1 MKRRIDGLLEA
12 SGWCRDRLLWAF
24 FAKSISN
31 IKSLIIIIKHSHG
44 SLSLYHHHPHF
55 LERIDH
61 RNLVGLATRSPR
73 DPFSR
78 EKKKKKNN
86 RDGFQVMFHEFYT
99 SDGFLVGIEDV
110 FFFWIWWF
118 FKKKRSMTNWGSRS
132 SDHGWSSKGVKKSWV
147 ILRDQDPD
155 PISKSFQIILGI
167 FLKNS
172 ISTPF
177 TKLCK
182 SRFLPQ
188 TVTTKIFWKS
198 ITF

>member
-1 MKRRIDGLLEA
+1 MLTTTWPAWQSWNGIWWVCERSSSRVLSQFDELKKRKKVKRRIDGLLEA

-31 IKSLIIIIKHSHG
+31 IKSFIIIIKHSHG

-110 FFFWIWWF
+110 FFFLDLMIF
-118 FKKKRSMTNWGSRS
+118 QKKEEY
-132 SDHGWSSKGVKKSWV
+132 D
-147 ILRDQDPD
+147 
-155 PISKSFQIILGI
+155 
-167 FLKNS
+167 
-172 ISTPF
+172 
-177 TKLCK
+177 
-182 SRFLPQ
+182 
-188 TVTTKIFWKS
+188 
-198 ITF
+198 